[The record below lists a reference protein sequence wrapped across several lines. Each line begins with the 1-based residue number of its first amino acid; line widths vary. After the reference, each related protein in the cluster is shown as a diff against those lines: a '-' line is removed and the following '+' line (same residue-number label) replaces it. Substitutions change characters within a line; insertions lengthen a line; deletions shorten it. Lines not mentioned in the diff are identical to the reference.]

1 MDRLRTEYVQS
12 REKPATARGTL
23 VGDPFALYLIGEV
36 SIQIVLALPINGK
49 LVDVVIGDWN
59 RIDTRVV
66 CIGGIRIGNETII
79 HTSVVLNH
87 RVIVEDNA
95 QVGACSFVIRRVKT
109 GTTVHGNPAKKIDI

>member
-49 LVDVVIGDWN
+49 LVDVVIGD
-59 RIDTRVV
+59 RVTDRL
-66 CIGGIRIGNETII
+66 IGRRSLIR
-79 HTSVVLNH
+79 LFDLLQH
-87 RVIVEDNA
+87 R
-95 QVGACSFVIRRVKT
+95 G
-109 GTTVHGNPAKKIDI
+109 

>member
-49 LVDVVIGDWN
+49 LVDVVIW
-59 RIDTRVV
+59 
-66 CIGGIRIGNETII
+66 
-79 HTSVVLNH
+79 
-87 RVIVEDNA
+87 
-95 QVGACSFVIRRVKT
+95 
-109 GTTVHGNPAKKIDI
+109 